1 MTKESGKAAPAAS
14 RKKAVSGKAAKLAA
28 SKAKFARLQKL
39 LAGADS
45 QTIASLVR
53 DLDGGK
59 RRVSPGVTL
68 SAYEAGSLAA
78 QLHGS
83 LKPGRHGRKK
93 IEYDHIT

>member
-1 MTKESGKAAPAAS
+1 MAKAVGKTAAVKTKKAAS
-14 RKKAVSGKAAKLAA
+14 GRKTGLAA
-28 SKAKFARLQKL
+28 SKAKFAKLQKV

-45 QTIASLVR
+45 QTLAALVR

-78 QLHGS
+78 QLHAS

-93 IEYDHIT
+93 IEYDHIA